1 MTVEQTVNKINTACT
16 DMKKAFKDLADR
28 AEPSLQQ
35 MTSAIGALTQY
46 KVEGVINNGP
56 GIPGTPFTEYRDSK
70 PRWWERLVTPIT
82 SVTEVPHPKREEAQK
97 KADAMFGTAKTNDEN
112 FKLDTNSIAETP
124 EKVGKLIT
132 DWLKI
137 SNEFSKKIAQVIPS
151 NVVYIPTTG
160 NMDGWLSPGAS
171 GAYAASVSSQDN
183 AAGTTSSVM
192 SDLMDNCAKFLE
204 SLTTS
209 LADFAKLTNSQ
220 DEFYSNL
227 ITKCIPKQISFSQI
241 MDLIDAGV
249 STINKTR
256 SDETE
261 KSTNMATMLN
271 NTIAQ
276 LLAIEKLDRQIT
288 EMGESQGDNGWPK
301 PAKMSVSESSETP
314 AASELRFNTQYFHDH
329 SKFWRQVSADLS
341 TLKTSSDSVVEI
353 PTMFARLPQF
363 SADQSTALNSLCD
376 RISADALGK
385 GATATSDLADLLDST
400 ITDYLKAEAENTDTA
415 RQVYKEIYGTEMP

>member
-1 MTVEQTVNKINTACT
+1 
-16 DMKKAFKDLADR
+16 
-28 AEPSLQQ
+28 
-35 MTSAIGALTQY
+35 
-46 KVEGVINNGP
+46 
-56 GIPGTPFTEYRDSK
+56 
-70 PRWWERLVTPIT
+70 
-82 SVTEVPHPKREEAQK
+82 
-97 KADAMFGTAKTNDEN
+97 
-112 FKLDTNSIAETP
+112 
-124 EKVGKLIT
+124 
-132 DWLKI
+132 
-137 SNEFSKKIAQVIPS
+137 
-151 NVVYIPTTG
+151 
-160 NMDGWLSPGAS
+160 
-171 GAYAASVSSQDN
+171 
-183 AAGTTSSVM
+183 M

-271 NTIAQ
+271 NTITQ

-301 PAKMSVSESSETP
+301 PAKMSVSESPETP